1 MTFESILE
9 HSATGMH
16 AKRLETGAFR
26 YTNAP
31 FWGTELL
38 SNVFARTQPIASI
51 RPKMMFVGVLEHF
64 ATRMH
69 AKRLET
75 SAFRYFNAPFWGT
88 ELLSNVF
95 ARTQP
100 IASIRPKMMFVGVLE
115 HFATRMHAKRLETGA
130 FRYFNAPFWGTEL

>member
-31 FWGTELL
+31 FWGAELL

-51 RPKMMFVGVLEHF
+51 RPKMMFVGLLEHF

-69 AKRLET
+69 KTMRNWCVSTNAL
-75 SAFRYFNAPFWGT
+75 FRDT
-88 ELLSNVF
+88 EVLTNVF
-95 ARTQP
+95 TRTHP
-100 IASIRPKMMFVGVLE
+100 IASISAKMI
-115 HFATRMHAKRLETGA
+115 
-130 FRYFNAPFWGTEL
+130 FW